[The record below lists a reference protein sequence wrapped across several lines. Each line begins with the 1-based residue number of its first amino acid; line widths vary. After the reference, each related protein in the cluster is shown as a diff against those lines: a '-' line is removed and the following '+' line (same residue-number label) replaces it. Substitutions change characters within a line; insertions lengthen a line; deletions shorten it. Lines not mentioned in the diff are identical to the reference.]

1 LKPKPGTPVE
11 ASSSPSDSSSRQEIL
26 APAGLAAKVIAEKE
40 AKKQASNSEDK
51 QVKPNFNIIKIA
63 LVNKQPAKTPKNIVP
78 SIKKVIVLISINI
91 CIKIL
96 NFKF

>member
-1 LKPKPGTPVE
+1 LPPKPGTPVE

-26 APAGLAAKVIAEKE
+26 APAGLAAKIIAEKE
-40 AKKQASNSEDK
+40 TKKQASNSEDK
-51 QVKPNFNIIKIA
+51 QKPNFNIIKI
-63 LVNKQPAKTPKNIVP
+63 KQPAKTPKHIVP